1 MRAIGF
7 TFAPGAI
14 AAMLLSGTAWA
25 AQDNAAG
32 NAITRVEVRQ
42 GALQGSEADGIRH
55 FFGIPF
61 ATPPVGELRWQAPQA
76 PAAWSGDRDASTF
89 GPMCEQARR
98 PAKGRAA
105 SIPMSEDC
113 LTLNVWAPEA
123 KGEALPV
130 MVWIHGGGFMFGSGR
145 EPTFDGA
152 QLARKGVVL
161 VTINY
166 RLGALG
172 FMAHPELSAE
182 APYRAS
188 GNYGIL
194 DQIAALKW
202 VRHNIAAFGGD
213 PHNVTIFGES
223 AGSTAISILQ
233 ASPLAAGLFDKAI
246 GESTSQFD
254 PDGGLIGR
262 KDMHQAEEYG
272 KAFADKLGARSLAA
286 MRALPPERILADPT
300 FFWPTE
306 RDGYALPDIVFNI
319 FAQGRQNDVPTLVG
333 SNSDEGSTIKMEWV
347 KRAEADPGAYD
358 RIYGAADDKLRQS
371 ATDAVEWQMR
381 TWARLQARTGRSKAW
396 LYWFDR
402 PWPGEPEKG
411 AFHGSEIVYVFKNLD
426 TQDQPWTNDDRRV
439 SELMSDYWVNFA
451 RTGNPNGTGL
461 PQWPSYSADDAKLM
475 RLAPDAGVISTPRPE
490 AQAFLDS
497 YFDKRR

>member
-1 MRAIGF
+1 MTIRSTLA
-7 TFAPGAI
+7 GAM
-14 AAMLLSGTAWA
+14 AAAALTGTAFPVQGIARVGA
-25 AQDNAAG
+25 ALHVDVQ
-32 NAITRVEVRQ
+32 Q
-42 GALQGSEADGIRH
+42 GALRGAETDGIRH

-61 ATPPVGELRWQAPQA
+61 AAPPIGDLRWRAPQA
-76 PAAWSGDRDASTF
+76 PAAWTGEREATAF
-89 GPMCEQARR
+89 GPACEQIRR
-98 PAKGRAA
+98 PAKNGEAA
-105 SIPMSEDC
+105 MPMSEDC
-113 LTLNVWAPEA
+113 LTLNIWSPETKGAP
-123 KGEALPV
+123 LPV

-145 EPTFDGA
+145 EPTFDGTA
-152 QLARKGVVL
+152 LAKKGVVL

-172 FMAHPELSAE
+172 FMAHPEMTAE
-182 APYRAS
+182 AGYHAS

-202 VRHNIAAFGGD
+202 IRGNIAAFGGD
-213 PHNVTIFGES
+213 PRNVTIFGES

-262 KDMHQAEEYG
+262 KDMRQAEEYG
-272 KAFADKLGARSLAA
+272 KAFADKLGAPTLPAL
-286 MRALPPERILADPT
+286 RALPPEQILADPT

-306 RDGYALPDIVFNI
+306 RDGYVLPDIVYNI

-347 KRAEADPGAYD
+347 KRVQADPAAYD
-358 RIYGAADDKLRQS
+358 RIYGSADDQLRQS

-381 TWARLQARTGRSKAW
+381 TWAKLQTRTGKAKAW

-402 PWPGEPEKG
+402 PWPGQVAKG
-411 AFHGSEIVYVFKNLD
+411 AFHGSEIVYVFKNLA
-426 TQDQPWTNDDRRV
+426 TESQPWTDEDRRV
-439 SELMSDYWVNFA
+439 SDLMSSYWVNFA
-451 RTGNPNGTGL
+451 RTGNPNGPGL
-461 PQWPSYSADDAKLM
+461 PEWPNYAESDPKLM
-475 RLAPDAGVISTPRPE
+475 RLAPDAGVISSPRPQ